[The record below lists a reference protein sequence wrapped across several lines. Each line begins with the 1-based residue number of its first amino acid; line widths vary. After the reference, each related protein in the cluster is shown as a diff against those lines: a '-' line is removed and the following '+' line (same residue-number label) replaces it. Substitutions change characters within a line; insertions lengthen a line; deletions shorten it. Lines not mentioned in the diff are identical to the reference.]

1 MSGNATRKLNEATEA
16 FMGDLVSARETM
28 MRIAQIQAKM
38 SQTMDECLA
47 EFREMFPNAG
57 HRHEQNAEHSAHGQ
71 PIYGVDE
78 LNRGQITPEQTTQ
91 ITNGLPKYMVK
102 AHRNNGD

>member
-16 FMGDLVSARETM
+16 FMLDLEGARETM

-47 EFREMFPNAG
+47 EFRELFPAPEPQQLQAADHYDNPG
-57 HRHEQNAEHSAHGQ
+57 PLDQEDLPRMMQ
-71 PIYGVDE
+71 PATGKHYD
-78 LNRGQITPEQTTQ
+78 Q
-91 ITNGLPKYMVK
+91 
-102 AHRNNGD
+102 

>member
-16 FMGDLVSARETM
+16 FMGDLEGARETM

-47 EFREMFPNAG
+47 EFRALFPAP
-57 HRHEQNAEHSAHGQ
+57 EPQQLQ
-71 PIYGVDE
+71 PPNHYDNPGPRIQED
-78 LNRGQITPEQTTQ
+78 
-91 ITNGLPKYMVK
+91 LPRMMQPANSKHY
-102 AHRNNGD
+102 DQ

>member
-16 FMGDLVSARETM
+16 FMGDLEGARETM

-47 EFREMFPNAG
+47 EFRELFP
-57 HRHEQNAEHSAHGQ
+57 
-71 PIYGVDE
+71 
-78 LNRGQITPEQTTQ
+78 TPEPQQ
-91 ITNGLPKYMVK
+91 LQPTNDYDDPGPLNQEDLPRMMQPANSKRYD
-102 AHRNNGD
+102 H

>member
-16 FMGDLVSARETM
+16 FMGDLEGARETM

-47 EFREMFPNAG
+47 EFRSLFPAPEPQQLQQANTYDNPG
-57 HRHEQNAEHSAHGQ
+57 PLNQEDLPRMMQ
-71 PIYGVDE
+71 PANSKRYD
-78 LNRGQITPEQTTQ
+78 
-91 ITNGLPKYMVK
+91 
-102 AHRNNGD
+102 H

>member
-47 EFREMFPNAG
+47 EFRALFPGPEPQQLQPTIHYDNQG
-57 HRHEQNAEHSAHGQ
+57 TQIEEDLPRMMQNANARHYDH
-71 PIYGVDE
+71 
-78 LNRGQITPEQTTQ
+78 
-91 ITNGLPKYMVK
+91 
-102 AHRNNGD
+102 

>member
-16 FMGDLVSARETM
+16 FMGDLEGARETM

-47 EFREMFPNAG
+47 EFRALFPN
-57 HRHEQNAEHSAHGQ
+57 
-71 PIYGVDE
+71 
-78 LNRGQITPEQTTQ
+78 PEQQ
-91 ITNGLPKYMVK
+91 PLQPLNDYDSPGPQVQEDLPRMMQPANRKHYD
-102 AHRNNGD
+102 H

>member
-16 FMGDLVSARETM
+16 FMHDLEGAREIM

-47 EFREMFPNAG
+47 EFRALFPAPEPQQLQAADHYDNPG
-57 HRHEQNAEHSAHGQ
+57 PLNQEDLPRMMQNANARHYDH
-71 PIYGVDE
+71 
-78 LNRGQITPEQTTQ
+78 
-91 ITNGLPKYMVK
+91 
-102 AHRNNGD
+102 

>member
-16 FMGDLVSARETM
+16 FMHDLEGAREIM

-47 EFREMFPNAG
+47 EFRALFPPPEPQQLQQANTYDNPG
-57 HRHEQNAEHSAHGQ
+57 PLNQEDLPRMMQ
-71 PIYGVDE
+71 PA
-78 LNRGQITPEQTTQ
+78 NRKP
-91 ITNGLPKYMVK
+91 YD
-102 AHRNNGD
+102 H